1 MTQSGVEAPLPVVEG
16 NGCVGIKEVERFP
29 QKAAA

>member
-1 MTQSGVEAPLPVVEG
+1 MTEIGVKAPLPVVEG
-16 NGCVGIKEVERFP
+16 SGCVGIKEVERFP